1 MKLEKKTKQI
11 IFTAFLLWAVIL
23 IFQFTDF
30 DIRFQSLFYNFETKS
45 WILSKDNYLADLIFY
60 SGFKKIFILFSILIL
75 SLVLISFFRKIKIIE
90 NYKQGLIIFLLSTAL
105 IPTTIGALKTIS
117 NMPCPCDLIEYGG
130 KYPDIKV
137 FDSYPKDFV
146 QESKIRCWPAG
157 HATMGF
163 SLMALYF
170 VFKQPQNKKIALI
183 SAITIGFLTGG
194 YKIIIGDHF
203 LSHTLVTMILA
214 WLVILIIHKLIIKE
228 NFEKS
233 TKI

>member
-1 MKLEKKTKQI
+1 MKLEKKNKQI
-11 IFTAFLLWAVIL
+11 IFTAFLFWAVIL

-30 DIRFQSLFYNFETKS
+30 DIKFQSLFYNFETKS

-60 SGFKKIFILFSILIL
+60 SGFKKIFIIFASTILLLCIL
-75 SLVLISFFRKIKIIE
+75 SFFKRSTILEKYKKGLLIVCLSTILVPSLASLKSVTNVPCPVDIIE
-90 NYKQGLIIFLLSTAL
+90 F
-105 IPTTIGALKTIS
+105 
-117 NMPCPCDLIEYGG
+117 GG
-130 KYPDIKV
+130 DFIDVKILE
-137 FDSYPKDFV
+137 SYPKDYI
-146 QESKIRCWPAG
+146 QEKKQRCWPAG

-170 VFKQPQNKKIALI
+170 LFKKPRNQKIAL
-183 SAITIGFLTGG
+183 AFGITVGVLTGG
-194 YKIIIGDHF
+194 YKILIGDHF

-214 WLVILIIHKLIIKE
+214 CLVILIIHKLIIKE